1 MMIARYFGVAG
12 LAVLTAGVG
21 GTVSWADSGPF
32 TTQQAENGHVLF
44 NNNCAQ
50 CHRPDL
56 SGAMG
61 PALTGDQFKAKWGD
75 KTVAELRTYIHENM
89 PKTAP
94 HTLTDDKLDPIVAW
108 ILQKNGTQG
117 GDKPLTKDTAES
129 AKVAK

>member
-1 MMIARYFGVAG
+1 MIARGLSIATT
-12 LAVLTAGVG
+12 LAVFAAGECPPA
-21 GTVSWADSGPF
+21 WADSGPF
-32 TTQQAENGHVLF
+32 TTQQADAGHTLF

-56 SGAMG
+56 SGAQG

-75 KTVAELRTYIHENM
+75 KTVAELRSYIHENM

-94 HTLTDDKLDPIVAW
+94 HTLADDKLDPIVAW
-108 ILQKNGTQG
+108 ILQKNGEQG
-117 GDKPLTKDTAES
+117 GDKPLTKDSAES